1 MMSEKVITVQDNEA
15 NGKWYII
22 TLKRTIMK
30 FNNSLYLIVLAIACL
45 WACQNKDTSDDSQS
59 SPSAPPPNI
68 IFILADDL
76 GYGDISCYGQQQF
89 ETPHIDRLAAQG
101 MLFTDHYAGTAVCSP
116 SRATLMAGQHTGHV
130 AIRDNRSLDPSP
142 YGFREREGQFPLA
155 DSVET
160 MPEMLQKA
168 GYVTGAYGKWGLGGP
183 DTEGE
188 PNKQG
193 FDEFYGYVCQSLA
206 HNYYPDHLW
215 HNQEKIMLDGNDNG
229 KYGAYSPALMQKE
242 AVKFIEAHQKKP
254 FFLFLPTPLPHAE
267 LIAPEEEMAL
277 FEGKLQEGKPYKGT
291 DEGPGFRKGQLGSQ
305 EQPHA
310 AFAAMVKILD
320 DQVGEIMKTVDSLGL
335 ANNTLIIFTSDN
347 GPHIEGG
354 GDPAFFDSNGPLKGI
369 KRDLYEGGIRVPL
382 IMRWPGRIQ
391 ANSTNDH
398 PSAFW
403 DFKATFAALAGVEAP
418 ENGDG
423 ISMLPTM
430 LGKEEQQQKHP
441 HLYWEYHGETG
452 KQAVRMG
459 KWKAVR
465 KDIREGNE
473 TIELYDLQKDLGETT
488 DVAKQYPKITQRM
501 DSLMRAEHTTNP
513 VFKLGYLDE

>member
-1 MMSEKVITVQDNEA
+1 
-15 NGKWYII
+15 
-22 TLKRTIMK
+22 MK
-30 FNNSLYLIVLAIACL
+30 PNNSLFFTCLAVATL
-45 WACQNKDTSDDSQS
+45 LACQSKNASNEKQPPQPET
-59 SPSAPPPNI
+59 PPNI

-76 GYGDISCYGQQQF
+76 GYADVSCYGQQKF
-89 ETPHIDRLAAQG
+89 ETPNIDRLATQG

-116 SRATLMAGQHTGHV
+116 SRATLMTGQHTGHV

-142 YGFREREGQFPLA
+142 YGFRQREGQFPLA
-155 DSVET
+155 DSIHT

-168 GYVTGAYGKWGLGGP
+168 GYVTGAFGKWGLGGP

-188 PNKQG
+188 PNNQG

-215 HNQEKIMLDGNDNG
+215 NNQEKIMLHGNDNG
-229 KYGAYSPALMQKE
+229 KFGAYSPELMHQEALKFIQANQKE
-242 AVKFIEAHQKKP
+242 P

-267 LIAPEEEMAL
+267 LLAPAEEMAV
-277 FEGKLQEGKPYKGT
+277 FEGKLTEGEPYKGT
-291 DEGPGFRKGQLGSQ
+291 DEGPGFRKGRLGSQ
-305 EQPHA
+305 EKPHA
-310 AFAAMVKILD
+310 AFAAMVKVLD
-320 DQVGEIMKTVDSLGL
+320 DQVGEIMRTVDSLGI

-354 GDPAFFDSNGPLKGI
+354 GDPEFFDSNGPLKGI

-382 IMRWPGRIQ
+382 IMRWSGRIQ

-403 DFKATFAALAGVEAP
+403 DFTATFADLAGTKAP
-418 ENGDG
+418 EHGDG
-423 ISMLPTM
+423 ISMLPTI
-430 LGKEEQQQKHP
+430 LGNDDEQQKHP
-441 HLYWEYHGETG
+441 HLYWEYHGEAG

-465 KDIREGNE
+465 KDIREGNQA
-473 TIELYDLQKDLGETT
+473 IELYDLEKDLGETT
-488 DVAKQYPKITQRM
+488 DVADQHPAIIQKM
-501 DSLMRAEHTTNP
+501 DSLLRAEHVTNST
-513 VFKLGYLDE
+513 FKLGYLDE